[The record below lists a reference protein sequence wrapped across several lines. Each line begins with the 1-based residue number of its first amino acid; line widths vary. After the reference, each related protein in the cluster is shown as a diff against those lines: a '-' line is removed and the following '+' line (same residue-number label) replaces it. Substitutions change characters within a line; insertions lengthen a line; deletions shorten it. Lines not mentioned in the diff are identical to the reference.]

1 VCELARTGVCLYTL
15 DAVHADVQAFYLC
28 SRPMQVLMIDM
39 EESAL
44 IVKGSVPGKPG
55 GLVEITPH
63 KTVGV
68 NC

>member
-1 VCELARTGVCLYTL
+1 MYTL
-15 DAVHADVQAFYLC
+15 DAVCAVVLACHSC

>member
-1 VCELARTGVCLYTL
+1 LYTCVL
-15 DAVHADVQAFYLC
+15 MCKHFTRA
-28 SRPMQVLMIDM
+28 RPTQVLMIDM